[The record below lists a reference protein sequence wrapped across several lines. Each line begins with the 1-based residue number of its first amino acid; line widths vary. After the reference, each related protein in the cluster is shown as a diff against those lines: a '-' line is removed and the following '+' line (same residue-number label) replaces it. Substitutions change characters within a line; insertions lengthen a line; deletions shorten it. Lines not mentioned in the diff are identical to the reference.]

1 MKLSSASKLWR
12 RIAPRSTT
20 SVVVAMS
27 MLFGALLVLGIF
39 YRVQGTPGV
48 STAYRFGVGARP
60 ASDLPLDAND
70 PVARFAQTR
79 VGHVLFVSRS
89 SDQCQRVLFDNS
101 SGVQYESASIDCV
114 RPAAEAVASTDRMS
128 ALRKTFQK

>member
-1 MKLSSASKLWR
+1 MNLSSASKLWR
-12 RIAPRSTT
+12 RMAPRSTT
-20 SVVVAMS
+20 GVVVTMS
-27 MLFGALLVLGIF
+27 ALFGALLVLGIF
-39 YRVQGTPGV
+39 YRVQGTTGV

-70 PVARFAQTR
+70 PVARFEQTR

-101 SGVQYESASIDCV
+101 NGVQYESASIDCV
-114 RPAAEAVASTDRMS
+114 RPAAEGVASTDRMS